1 MNEPI
6 SKLAWRCKRGIRE
19 MDIVFQAYLK
29 QYYEKASTTEQEAFI
44 ALIDEQDL
52 DVMNWILGRDK
63 TPEQFQI
70 IIKTMQTLSK
80 DF

>member
-29 QYYEKASTTEQEAFI
+29 KYYEQASASEQQAFI

-52 DVMNWILGRDK
+52 DVMNWILGRDT
-63 TPEQFQI
+63 TPEQFQTI
-70 IIKTMQTLSK
+70 IQTMQTLSK
-80 DF
+80 DV